1 MKIAIFG
8 DSFADDIGM
17 ANSIP
22 KWTYFTHIGPS
33 YIELLE
39 RHTEF
44 QITRYGFEGS
54 SLYYSLTKFE
64 EFHKQYD
71 KVIFVTTEASRL
83 FVNNELYN
91 IPYPHIFSLFAITMN
106 KEDVKKLSTNSKKLL
121 SLLEKFYFPEISKRN
136 QSFHDHDMLKKKIK
150 RIRPDAIVV
159 CGIGNYDEPCL
170 NDVSTME
177 IEHWGLTWAG
187 FSGGAHIDRRKCH
200 LTEENNEILYKG
212 LLDSLKNGTQFD
224 IKSQLWVAPT
234 KPADFYRSKGSS

>member
-22 KWTYFTHIGPS
+22 KWTNFQHVGPS

-44 QITRYGFEGS
+44 QITRYGYEGS

-64 EFHKQYD
+64 EFHNQYD
-71 KVIFVTTEASRL
+71 KVIFVTTEASRVL
-83 FVNNELYN
+83 VNTELYN
-91 IPYPHIFSLFAITMN
+91 LPYPHIFSLFAITMN
-106 KEDVKKLSTNSKKLL
+106 RTANKKLSTHNKKLL
-121 SLLEKFYFPEISKRN
+121 SIMEKFYFPEISKRN
-136 QSFHDHDMLKKKIK
+136 QSFHDHDMLKKKVK
-150 RIRPDAIVV
+150 RIRPDAIVIS
-159 CGIGNYDEPCL
+159 GIGNDREPCL

-187 FSGGAHIDRRKCH
+187 FSGGTYIDRRKCH
-200 LTEENNEILYKG
+200 LTKENHEILYKG
-212 LLDSLKNGTQFD
+212 LLVSLTHGTPFD
-224 IKSQLWVAPT
+224 VKSQPWVTPS
-234 KPADFYRSKGSS
+234 KPAEFYRSKGL